1 MNFLAELPQ
10 YLFLLFLVAA
20 SAFFSGTEIAFA
32 SANTVRLSNAAEN
45 GSKSAKLALS
55 ISENFMEML
64 STILVGNNLVNI
76 AASSA
81 ATVLCISHFGIERGE
96 TIASIAMT
104 VIILIFGEILPKILS
119 AEYADSLVLKVA
131 RPLRVCT
138 WIFKPIV
145 FVVTK
150 LMNVL
155 SKLWT
160 PEDAEPSVTGE
171 ELVEMVDTIEEE
183 GGITEKEGDLIR
195 SPIEFSDTTAHEIL
209 TPRVDMAAVDVE
221 DSVDEILHDAEIM
234 SHTRVP
240 VYEEDVDHIIGIL
253 NTKHLLKAV
262 VSGKKIDLRK
272 MCFPPL
278 FVHMTMT
285 MPDLL
290 QSLRE
295 RHLHIAVVLDEYG
308 GTMGI
313 VTLEDVL
320 EEIVGDIWDE
330 QDVVR
335 SEYQK
340 IDNRT
345 FLVDGSMQIYE
356 LFELTDTDDHDF
368 ESEYTTVGG
377 WATEMLDRFPEIGDS
392 FRYKNLLLTVTKT
405 DNMLAELLRVELDPE
420 DPEENENIID

>member
-1 MNFLAELPQ
+1 MTLAMEILE
-10 YLFLLFLVAA
+10 YLFLAFLVAA

-32 SANTVRLSNAAEN
+32 SANKMRLENAAED
-45 GSKSAKLALS
+45 GSKPARLALK
-55 ISENFMEML
+55 ISDSFMEML

-76 AASSA
+76 AASTV
-81 ATVLCISHFGIERGE
+81 ATVICVRYFGIERGE

-104 VIILIFGEILPKILS
+104 VIILIFGEIMPKILS
-119 AEYADSLVLKVA
+119 AEYADTLVLKVA

-138 WIFKPIV
+138 YVFKPIV

-150 LMNVL
+150 LMDQL
-155 SKLWT
+155 AKLWT
-160 PEDAEPSVTGE
+160 PEETDPSVTGE

-183 GGITEKEGDLIR
+183 GGITETEGDLIR
-195 SPIEFSDTTAHEIL
+195 SAIEFSDTTAHEIL
-209 TPRVDMAAVDVE
+209 TPRVDMAAVDIEDPVE
-221 DSVDEILHDAEIM
+221 EILHDSEIM

-240 VYEEDVDHIIGIL
+240 VYEEDADHIIGIL
-253 NTKHLLKAV
+253 NTKRLLKAV
-262 VSGKKIDLRK
+262 VSGKKFNLRDLLYE
-272 MCFPPL
+272 PL

-290 QSLRE
+290 QAFQE

-330 QDVVR
+330 QDVVE
-335 SEYQK
+335 STYHKVGENTY
-340 IDNRT
+340 I
-345 FLVDGSMQIYE
+345 VDGSMQTYE
-356 LFELTDTDDHDF
+356 LFELLEVDDHDF

-377 WATEMLDRFPEIGDS
+377 WTTEMLDRFPEIGDS
-392 FRYKNLLLTVTKT
+392 FRYKNILVTVTKT
-405 DNMLAELLRVELDPE
+405 DDLIAELLRVEIEPD
-420 DPEENENIID
+420 ENEDENN